1 MTKDSGRRLQESRK
15 LRQTV
20 YLLMPVPLM
29 IASFAAFSPLP
40 QGRWIA
46 FCFVVPI
53 VVTYALALVQRKD
66 TSYCPSQTA
75 AVLLALAG
83 LTAAAFLSLPF
94 AWLTLDEPLF
104 WQTFGTLSLALIFG
118 LLAGLHRQDATALQ
132 KAQQRRFRAS
142 PGLLTV
148 HIRIASG
155 FGMAPPARPGIID
168 WLIRGAFGLYTA
180 VIIIGAFLGGAAGLI
195 ILELIRP
202 FVAADATLDTHA
214 TAMIGLGM
222 IAVPPIGFILPA
234 LWRAWRGVRALEAEA
249 AGPDGQFDMHWID

>member
-1 MTKDSGRRLQESRK
+1 MTNDSARRLQEGRK

-29 IASFAAFSPLP
+29 IASMAAFSPLP

-46 FCFVVPI
+46 FCFVVPVI
-53 VVTYALALVQRKD
+53 VAYGLALMQRKD
-66 TSYCPSQTA
+66 TSYRPSQTA

-94 AWLTLDEPLF
+94 AWLTLDDPLL
-104 WQTFGTLSLALIFG
+104 WQIFGTLSLALILG

-132 KAQQRRFRAS
+132 KAQRRRFRVS

-148 HIRIASG
+148 HIRVASG
-155 FGMAPPARPGIID
+155 FGMAPPARPGVID
-168 WLIRGAFGLYTA
+168 WLIRGVFGLYTA
-180 VIIIGAFLGGAAGLI
+180 VIIIGAVFGGAAGMI

-202 FVAADATLDTHA
+202 FIAADAALDTHA
-214 TAMIGLGM
+214 TAIIGLGM

-234 LWRAWRGVRALEAEA
+234 LWRAWRGVLALEAEA
-249 AGPDGQFDMHWID
+249 LTQDGLMDIQWID